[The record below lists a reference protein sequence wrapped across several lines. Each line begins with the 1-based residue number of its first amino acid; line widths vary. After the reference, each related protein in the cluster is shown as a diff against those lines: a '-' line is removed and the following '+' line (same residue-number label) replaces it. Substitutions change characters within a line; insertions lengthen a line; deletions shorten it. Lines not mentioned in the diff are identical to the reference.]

1 MWRLRPWRRLPG
13 SKPRGPPASVVE
25 AVWLSMTPARRLR
38 LTAKFPARPPDQGL
52 DDSLPSAGVAPS
64 VKIALHRG
72 VRRKFLRQGPPLAP
86 GGQDVE
92 DRLHGLAQ
100 IDFPRASQPT
110 SRRHLP
116 GDHRP
121 LRIGQIACVAQPI
134 ALILDAS
141 DFGPRHRALPRIFA
155 NPKESQP
162 TEITHSFFGRGLRR
176 GPAPRLEGCRPVG
189 GLMVRD
195 GASRLLTMRRK
206 F

>member
-1 MWRLRPWRRLPG
+1 MDILNVSGMNVYSQQQAVGIGNDVALAP
-13 SKPRGPPASVVE
+13 VE
-25 AVWLSMTPARRLR
+25 ALAGVKTAGTAGLCCRSCLAVDDASRRLR
-38 LTAKFPARPPDQGL
+38 LTAKLPARPPDQGL
-52 DDSLPSAGVAPS
+52 DDSLPSAGVAPG

-92 DRLHGLAQ
+92 DRLHDLAQ

-162 TEITHSFFGRGLRR
+162 TEITHSFSV
-176 GPAPRLEGCRPVG
+176 RLSG
-189 GLMVRD
+189 
-195 GASRLLTMRRK
+195 
-206 F
+206 